1 MNISE
6 KELAYVRYIKQRY
19 TQMLLHKANVVG
31 VGIGIQEPDEDEDDS
46 PRAVLVV
53 NVTHKVKRK
62 YLDLQDI
69 IPSYIEDV
77 PIRVESIGRPRAYDD

>member
-1 MNISE
+1 MNIS
-6 KELAYVRYIKQRY
+6 KNELAYVRHIKQRY
-19 TQMLLHKANVVG
+19 TKMLLRKANVVG
-31 VGIGIQEPDEDEDDS
+31 VGIGIQEPDEDDS
-46 PRAVLVV
+46 LRAVLVV

-77 PIRVESIGRPRAYDD
+77 PIKVESIGRPRAYDD

>member
-1 MNISE
+1 MNISQE
-6 KELAYVRYIKQRY
+6 ELAYVRQIKKRY
-19 TQMLLHKANVVG
+19 TQTLLRKANVVG

-46 PRAVLVV
+46 PYVVLVV

-62 YLDLQDI
+62 YLDSKDL
-69 IPSYIEDV
+69 IPPYIEEV